1 MVIDLYVVIMGG
13 GRLGLKLA
21 KNLIEDGHTVTVI
34 EKDKERCEYLSSK
47 IDDLILCG
55 TATNKTTLE
64 NAEIS
69 SANVFVAATGNDESN
84 LLAASM
90 AKKLGAK
97 KIIARLNEPQHEP
110 VFASNNYITVIAPE
124 TIEAGYLEKLVLK
137 PRVADLFIVDHGKG
151 ELLEIKVE
159 NSNIMGKNVGE
170 LNSQEDYFIC
180 GIYDNDRSELKIA
193 KDEDLITENTEIL
206 VLVKKDSISEVLKIF
221 TN

>member
-1 MVIDLYVVIMGG
+1 MGG

-21 KNLIEDGHTVTVI
+21 EKLIADGHNLTVI
-34 EKDKERCEYLSSK
+34 ERDERRCDYLSSE

-55 TATNKTTLE
+55 TATDKNTLE

-69 SANVFVAATGNDESN
+69 TADAFVAATGNDESN

-110 VFASNNYITVIAPE
+110 VFAANNFINIIAPE

-137 PRVADLFIVDHGKG
+137 PRIADLFIVDHGKG
-151 ELLEIKVE
+151 ELLEIKVD
-159 NSNIMGKNVGE
+159 NPNVIGKSVGE

-180 GIYDNDRSELKIA
+180 GIYDKAMSELKIA
-193 KDEDLITENTEIL
+193 THDDLITENSKII
-206 VLVKKDSISEVLKIF
+206 VLTKKSSISDVLKVF

>member
-1 MVIDLYVVIMGG
+1 MVINLYVVIMGG

-21 KNLIEDGHTVTVI
+21 EKLIDDGHSLTVI
-34 EKDKERCEYLSSK
+34 ESDKERCDYLSSE

-55 TATNKTTLE
+55 TATDKTTLE

-69 SANVFVAATGNDESN
+69 SADVFVAATGNDESN

-110 VFASNNYITVIAPE
+110 VFASNNFITVIAPE

-137 PRVADLFIVDHGKG
+137 PRVADLFVVDHGKG
-151 ELLEIKVE
+151 ELLEINVK
-159 NSNIMGKNVGE
+159 NPNIVGKNVEE
-170 LNSQEDYFIC
+170 LNSQEEYFIC
-180 GIYDNDRSELKIA
+180 GIYDNDGSKLKIA
-193 KDEDLITENTEIL
+193 RDDDLITENTKIL
-206 VLVKKDSISEVLKIF
+206 VLAKKNSISKVLKIF